1 MNKSV
6 IPSRVGGVTEI
17 ILETRYGW
25 TINSHDVF
33 RWVERI
39 ESVVTD
45 HQLNRTL
52 DQSGQEW
59 LSKRFGWATIAK
71 QVEEILISETCRSS

>member
-1 MNKSV
+1 MSKPV
-6 IPSRVGGVTEI
+6 IANRVGGVPEI
-17 ILETRYGW
+17 ILENRSWW
-25 TINSHDVF
+25 TINNDDVNA
-33 RWVERI
+33 WVERI

-52 DQSGQEW
+52 GQSGQEW

-71 QVEEILISETCRSS
+71 QVEEILISETCRST